1 MDGKSYLTIF
11 IFYLWSELKSQ
22 ARYLILKKVVIIAVA
37 LFLSTLCS
45 TFSYASNEIKLRAT
59 GYYIEGIKT
68 KAELKMEGG
77 RKDRYGNLLR
87 PLQNYMFGS
96 FVSIATDPRV
106 IKSGTILRI
115 KEFPDVIFIACD
127 IGSAIK
133 KNRVDICV
141 LTKQQTY
148 ELPKYVHAEKVAYI
162 HNIRQYPNYGFG
174 SNIARR

>member
-1 MDGKSYLTIF
+1 M
-11 IFYLWSELKSQ
+11 
-22 ARYLILKKVVIIAVA
+22 KKVVIIVVA

-96 FVSIATDPRV
+96 YVSIATDPKI
-106 IKSGTILRI
+106 IKSGTVLRI
-115 KEFPDVIFIACD
+115 KEFPDIIFVACD
-127 IGSAIK
+127 VGRAIK
-133 KNRVDICV
+133 GARIDVAC
-141 LTKQQTY
+141 LYKQQTY
-148 ELPKYVHAEKVAYI
+148 QLPKYVHVEKIAYI

-174 SNIARR
+174 SNIARK

>member
-1 MDGKSYLTIF
+1 M
-11 IFYLWSELKSQ
+11 
-22 ARYLILKKVVIIAVA
+22 KKVVIIVVA
-37 LFLSTLCS
+37 LFLSTFCS

-96 FVSIATDPRV
+96 YVSIATDPKI
-106 IKSGTILRI
+106 IKSGTVLRI
-115 KEFPDVIFIACD
+115 KEFPDIIFVACD
-127 IGSAIK
+127 VGRAIK
-133 KNRVDICV
+133 GARIDVAC
-141 LTKQQTY
+141 LYKQQTY
-148 ELPKYVHAEKVAYI
+148 QLPKYVHVEKIAYI

-174 SNIARR
+174 SNIARK